1 MLTFEQYLEASQ
13 DEGKIMECDDALAI
27 IEMWVG
33 LAEDFASTAR
43 GADHEMRVGAGMHTD
58 KQTAAAPAKQQK
70 VKLTLHHPTDPKLSV
85 THHFTKTSGGLAAA
99 QEAIK
104 KHKAEH
110 PNAKVSLAQAH

>member
-27 IEMWVG
+27 IEI
-33 LAEDFASTAR
+33 
-43 GADHEMRVGAGMHTD
+43 GAGMHTD